1 LRGSVVLLLL
11 LRAGALAAAAG
22 AGAASLELEL
32 ELELE
37 LDDEERRLSG
47 VMSCGKVA
55 RPAAAG
61 SVGRYSA
68 PRCPQ
73 ATRVVVPATRQ
84 TMSTARAR
92 VLTRIWRTFNI
103 AKL

>member
-1 LRGSVVLLLL
+1 MRGSVLLL
-11 LRAGALAAAAG
+11 AGALAAAAG

-32 ELELE
+32 
-37 LDDEERRLSG
+37 DEEDRKLSG
-47 VMSCGKVA
+47 VMSCGSVA

-73 ATRVVVPATRQ
+73 ATRAVVPATRQ
-84 TMSTARAR
+84 TMSAARAR

>member
-1 LRGSVVLLLL
+1 LRCSVPVLLPFVVGA
-11 LRAGALAAAAG
+11 AGVLAAAAG
-22 AGAASLELEL
+22 AGAAWLEDDDD
-32 ELELE
+32 
-37 LDDEERRLSG
+37 DDEERRLSG
-47 VMSCGKVA
+47 VNISGKVA

-73 ATRVVVPATRQ
+73 AATSPAVPTARQ
-84 TMSTARAR
+84 TMSAARAR
-92 VLTRIWRTFNI
+92 VLTRIWRTFNM

>member
-1 LRGSVVLLLL
+1 LLLL
-11 LRAGALAAAAG
+11 PAGALAAAAG
-22 AGAASLELEL
+22 AGAAALA
-32 ELELE
+32 
-37 LDDEERRLSG
+37 DDERKLSG

-73 ATRVVVPATRQ
+73 ATSAVVPATRQ

>member
-1 LRGSVVLLLL
+1 VLLLPAGAL
-11 LRAGALAAAAG
+11 APAAGALAAAAG
-22 AGAASLELEL
+22 AGAASLE
-32 ELELE
+32 
-37 LDDEERRLSG
+37 DEDLRLSG

-55 RPAAAG
+55 RWAAAG

-73 ATRVVVPATRQ
+73 ATNPVAAATRQ
-84 TMSTARAR
+84 TMSAARGR